1 MARFKWGNHDDVLN
15 FGKKTLSENIRLVTT
30 RCPYGTTGYRNDV
43 DMALSII
50 ARLGNHSDRKSASD
64 LVTSTLTELSS
75 SDNLNDWQK
84 NEISKIWYIF
94 EYHNLE
100 ADNGY

>member
-1 MARFKWGNHDDVLN
+1 MARFKWANHDEVLS
-15 FGKKTLSENIRLVTT
+15 FGKKMLSENINLVTT
-30 RCPYGTTGYRNDV
+30 KCPYGTTGYRNDV

-50 ARLGNHSDRKSASD
+50 ARLGNYNDRKSASD
-64 LVTSTLTELSS
+64 LVTSTLTELASD
-75 SDNLNDWQK
+75 DNLNDWQK
-84 NEISKIWYIF
+84 NEITKIWHIF